1 MYILD
6 SLFSFP
12 TPAYQKS
19 KEHGDLEVAK
29 SSHLR
34 YQTEPRLCMVP
45 TMRSRAAWDAAPQE
59 VLASIFKYLNFPSK
73 IRVQFVCKA
82 WSQALQQP
90 HAGSWADEV
99 ILSRD
104 INMHL
109 TTRHNEA
116 PLALLSSQCII
127 DWLSKRIRGV
137 SKLRVHLDD
146 VPSLDCPTMSNI
158 FKQLFPDPYETGLPQ
173 IATEL
178 QGMHT
183 SSHCPPAAV
192 HYL

>member
-1 MYILD
+1 MYIFD
-6 SLFSFP
+6 SLFSFQTTP

-19 KEHGDLEVAK
+19 KEHGDLEVEAK

-45 TMRSRAAWDAAPQE
+45 TRRSQAAWDAAPQE
-59 VLASIFKYLNFPSK
+59 VLASIFKHLNFRCK
-73 IRVQFVCKA
+73 IRVQFVCQA

-90 HAGSWADEV
+90 HADSWADEV

-104 INMHL
+104 INMYL
-109 TTRHNEA
+109 TTRNNEA

-137 SKLRVHLDD
+137 SN
-146 VPSLDCPTMSNI
+146 T
-158 FKQLFPDPYETGLPQ
+158 FKQLFPDPDETGLPQ
-173 IATEL
+173 IAKEL

-183 SSHCPPAAV
+183 SSHCAPAAL